1 MNAACACFQSWL
13 DADEAGPPSA
23 AEGAARAEHLAGC
36 AGCRGHMQVV
46 ETQRALVRALHLAQ
60 DPEQAPLSDTL
71 VARYVGAMRRAARIQ
86 RDRLGDESPPR

>member
-1 MNAACACFQSWL
+1 
-13 DADEAGPPSA
+13 
-23 AEGAARAEHLAGC
+23 
-36 AGCRGHMQVV
+36 MQVV